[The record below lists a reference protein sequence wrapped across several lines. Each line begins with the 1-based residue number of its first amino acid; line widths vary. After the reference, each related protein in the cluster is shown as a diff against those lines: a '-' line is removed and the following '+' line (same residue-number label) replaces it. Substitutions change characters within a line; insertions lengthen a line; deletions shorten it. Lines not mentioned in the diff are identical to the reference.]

1 MCEIQHHIVT
11 RFWLHATLYHCVQEV
26 ESEDER
32 VERLL
37 AQLEQCNVELLA
49 EFYAALENA
58 GQCEIV
64 KLLRQG

>member
-11 RFWLHATLYHCVQEV
+11 RFCVQEV
-26 ESEDER
+26 ESKDER

-58 GQCEIV
+58 GQCKIV